1 MTRQERSDTLRGLA
15 FLSPWV
21 LGFCLFTAVPV
32 GLSLYYSFCDYALTS
47 PTRPPLW
54 VGLANYKNIWHDEL
68 FWKCLRNTF
77 YFASISLPAG
87 VLVSLGLAI
96 MLNAKI
102 RNQTVYRT
110 IVFLPSLVPAVA
122 SAMIWKWM
130 YNSQLGLFNH
140 LLSLIGITGPNWLG
154 PGLAMPALA
163 FMSVWGVGN
172 TVVIYL
178 AGLQDVPR
186 ELLEA
191 SEIDG
196 AGPIR
201 RLFSVTLPILSPVI
215 FFQPR
220 DGDHRYVLDPGRA
233 VHHDRGRAQQRDL
246 FLHHV
251 QLRPGVP
258 FPAHG
263 LRERAGVDPAVDR
276 VVLHGH
282 RVLVGEEMGSLCVTE
297 STPG

>member
-1 MTRQERSDTLRGLA
+1 MTRQERRDALKGLA
-15 FLSPWV
+15 FLSPWII
-21 LGFCLFTAVPV
+21 GFCLFTAVPI

-47 PTRPPLW
+47 PTRPALW
-54 VGLANYKNIWHDEL
+54 IGLENYRQLWHDVL
-68 FWKCLRNTF
+68 FWKTLRNTF
-77 YFASISLPAG
+77 YFASMALPGG

-102 RNQTVYRT
+102 PGQALYRT

-122 SAMIWKWM
+122 SAMIWMWM
-130 YNSQLGLFNH
+130 FNSQLGLFNH
-140 LLSLIGITGPNWLG
+140 LLSFLGFSGPNWLG
-154 PGLAMPALA
+154 PGMAMPSLA

-201 RLFSVTLPILSPVI
+201 RLFAVTLPILSPVI
-215 FFQPR
+215 FFNLIMAIIGTFSILVIPYIMTQGGPNNETYFYTMYNY
-220 DGDHRYVLDPGRA
+220 DQAFINMHMGSA
-233 VHHDRGRAQQRDL
+233 CAMA
-246 FLHHV
+246 FV
-251 QLRPGVP
+251 QLMIILFFTALAFWSAKRWVHYG
-258 FPAHG
+258 
-263 LRERAGVDPAVDR
+263 
-276 VVLHGH
+276 
-282 RVLVGEEMGSLCVTE
+282 
-297 STPG
+297 